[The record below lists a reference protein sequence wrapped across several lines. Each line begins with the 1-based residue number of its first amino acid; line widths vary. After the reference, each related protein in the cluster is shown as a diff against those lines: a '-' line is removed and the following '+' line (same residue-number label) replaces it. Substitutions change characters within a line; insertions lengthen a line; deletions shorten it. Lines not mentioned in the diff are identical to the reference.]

1 MVHLGIQTASFLRV
15 WVLHSHWVNI
25 SHISHSWLVVIS
37 STRITEIVDAP
48 ERSSY
53 GGCQTNLV
61 AHHTTLYWQYVM
73 QRTNK
78 ISTFVPITSAIHL
91 VASQNHRGCMHTY
104 HCRARAA
111 RHYITLSSK
120 GIGLTRICT
129 LLTRLPQNVDC
140 IIIIESYPQYYY
152 LETRHQLVDF
162 RVNGSAKRRIGRS
175 AGSMSTSSSP

>member
-1 MVHLGIQTASFLRV
+1 MSNRPGC
-15 WVLHSHWVNI
+15 
-25 SHISHSWLVVIS
+25 S
-37 STRITEIVDAP
+37 S
-48 ERSSY
+48 SSY
-53 GGCQTNLV
+53 NTVL
-61 AHHTTLYWQYVM
+61 
-73 QRTNK
+73 K
-78 ISTFVPITSAIHL
+78 ISTFVPITLAMHL
-91 VASQNHRGCMHTY
+91 VASRNHRGCMHTY

-140 IIIIESYPQYYY
+140 IIIIESYPQYFY

-175 AGSMSTSSSP
+175 AGSMSTSSSPIGVAAGVRFRRADDR